1 MRAPLV
7 QCDPADKTRSFVRS
21 FDRRRS
27 RALLPSSPRDV
38 RSAPARSAP
47 ALARAAPIADRV
59 VPLHRS
65 LAGVEDPDE
74 FERKDAGDG
83 ADDAEPDETASERKA
98 LWSQLKGMMGADVM
112 SLLSVPVFIMEPLT
126 TLQKMGEIMHYCDV
140 LDRACEEEDE
150 HARLALIATLAIST
164 YSCSER
170 TKKPFNPI
178 LGETWEM
185 ALPNVDGHYVAEQAR
200 RPIHLVAPDW
210 YPRDRVR
217 VVNAVP

>member
-1 MRAPLV
+1 
-7 QCDPADKTRSFVRS
+7 
-21 FDRRRS
+21 
-27 RALLPSSPRDV
+27 
-38 RSAPARSAP
+38 
-47 ALARAAPIADRV
+47 
-59 VPLHRS
+59 
-65 LAGVEDPDE
+65 
-74 FERKDAGDG
+74 
-83 ADDAEPDETASERKA
+83 
-98 LWSQLKGMMGADVM
+98 MGADVM

-126 TLQKMGEIMHYCDV
+126 TLQKMGEIMHYCDI

-210 YPRDRVR
+210 SPYDRVR